1 MPFSYYIKNGVKR
14 FDIYVMR
21 KITEEEICSIV
32 SKYETLYD
40 LRKGDYSL
48 YRLIQNRKL
57 MHLLAG
63 LSRERMTTRKHNKT
77 RTKKTK
83 KKVKG
88 IYGVWEPKRVDN
100 VWHCGR
106 CEEASKKH
114 SIYTKLCVKCGNLF
128 IKNIRIG
135 VDSNLY
141 NVKEEY
147 CNINI
152 TIDGETRHIGLKAEG
167 ELRKWVLKNGF
178 GFILK

>member
-1 MPFSYYIKNGVKR
+1 
-14 FDIYVMR
+14 MR

-40 LRKGDYSL
+40 LRTNDYSL

-63 LSRERMTTRKHNKT
+63 LSRERMTRRKEN
-77 RTKKTK
+77 KKTK
-83 KKVKG
+83 RYPKTSQKVKG
-88 IYGVWEPKRVDN
+88 IYGVWEPKIIDN
-100 VWHCGR
+100 IWHCGR
-106 CEEASKKH
+106 CGCNDKKH

-167 ELRKWVLKNGF
+167 DLKIWLLKNGF
-178 GFILK
+178 GFILKSFKNNESIIV

>member
-1 MPFSYYIKNGVKR
+1 
-14 FDIYVMR
+14 MR

-135 VDSNLY
+135 VDSNIY